1 MPQGYWIANIEV
13 ADPEADKA
21 YIRANAAP
29 FAKFGARF
37 IVRAGRHAV
46 VEGASRSRQAPIEF
60 KDHETALA
68 CYRSA
73 EYQAVRALRIEV
85 SSADLVIAEGYDGP
99 QPGET

>member
-1 MPQGYWIANIEV
+1 MPKGYRIANL
-13 ADPEADKA
+13 D
-21 YIRANAAP
+21 
-29 FAKFGARF
+29 
-37 IVRAGRHAV
+37 
-46 VEGASRSRQAPIEF
+46 ASRSRQTGIEF
-60 KDHETALA
+60 NDHETALA